1 MALRGFLG
9 KYEMAHAFRSV
20 NAKAR
25 RTFICLCLYSLYPFF
40 SLNSLP
46 AFGFDPVTA
55 GKKLEFPR
63 DAGAHL
69 GHRIE
74 WWYVTGNLETR
85 RGPMGFQVTFFRVRN
100 PAAESNPSR
109 FSPKQLLFAHA
120 ALADP
125 SKGALLADQR
135 TARAVEG
142 IVEASIT
149 DTEVSID
156 DWRLARAG
164 TGYRARI
171 DADNFALE
179 LDLAPTEPVLL
190 QGDAGFSRK
199 GANPAQ
205 ASYYYS
211 EPHLRVT
218 GRVRAQREWLTVEG
232 TAWLDHEWS
241 SELLGED
248 AQGWDWLGA
257 NLDGGG
263 ALMAFRMRGKDGQTL
278 WAAATYR
285 APGEPAKSFTPAQVA
300 FTQRRT
306 WKSPRTGAQYPVSMD
321 IMVGA
326 LKWTLEPLMD
336 DQELDARSS
345 TGTVYWEGAVR
356 VSGAHTGRG
365 YLELTGY
372 SEKLR
377 F

>member
-1 MALRGFLG
+1 MKSQVGSTGSLRSLG
-9 KYEMAHAFRSV
+9 RPCSRSV
-20 NAKAR
+20 
-25 RTFICLCLYSLYPFF
+25 F
-40 SLNSLP
+40 LP
-46 AFGFDPVTA
+46 ILLGLFLLPIPLWAFDGVTP
-55 GKKLEFPR
+55 GKRIEFPR

-149 DTEVSID
+149 DTAVSID

-190 QGDAGFSRK
+190 QGDAGFSR
-199 GANPAQ
+199 
-205 ASYYYS
+205 
-211 EPHLRVT
+211 
-218 GRVRAQREWLTVEG
+218 
-232 TAWLDHEWS
+232 
-241 SELLGED
+241 
-248 AQGWDWLGA
+248 
-257 NLDGGG
+257 
-263 ALMAFRMRGKDGQTL
+263 
-278 WAAATYR
+278 
-285 APGEPAKSFTPAQVA
+285 
-300 FTQRRT
+300 
-306 WKSPRTGAQYPVSMD
+306 
-321 IMVGA
+321 
-326 LKWTLEPLMD
+326 
-336 DQELDARSS
+336 
-345 TGTVYWEGAVR
+345 
-356 VSGAHTGRG
+356 
-365 YLELTGY
+365 
-372 SEKLR
+372 
-377 F
+377 